1 MALANS
7 LRKTASKLV
16 KKFGGDVTVRAI
28 TVGAYNTV
36 TGTASETAL
45 DTTVKGVLEDVNLR
59 EVNELVQAG
68 DRKLTV
74 AAADLSSAPTTADK
88 VLISGVTHQ
97 IIRVVTIEQ
106 DNQAVT
112 HELILRN

>member
-1 MALANS
+1 MALADS

-16 KKFGGDVTVRAI
+16 KRFGGDVTFRVI
-28 TVGAYNTV
+28 TVGAYDPA
-36 TGTASETAL
+36 TGTAGETTS
-45 DTTVKGVLEDVNLR
+45 DTTVKGVIEDVSVR
-59 EVNELVQAG
+59 EINDLVQAG

-74 AAADLSSAPTTADK
+74 AAADLSAAPKIADK

-97 IIRVVTIEQ
+97 IIRVETIEQ
-106 DNQAVT
+106 DNRAIT